1 MSEGR
6 TIPEVTRRS
15 LLAGLMMALLAASV
29 GVAWWLAASRRF
41 DPQAAREV
49 LGSIRKRGL
58 PALWGDQLAANWY
71 IRYRADGK
79 PVGWHVAKRLR
90 LQGGGY
96 AGTRIEQTGDLFSI
110 QTWALD
116 DAARTGNYESR
127 RWRWRT
133 LSLPG
138 RTVRMPVPSDT
149 TEIGFGNGRL
159 DVIQAVGNRAI
170 KASAPLPDD
179 YIPNGLTD
187 LAMYETAAQGRKT
200 IFPILTDGQ
209 AIANGQVNFR
219 TLRATPEGGR
229 VVRRNLDDAE
239 EEVMIFE
246 ETGRPL
252 KISYPQSGGRLEASS
267 AEAVGKIFPDA
278 RRYQQ
283 RETTAPATQ
292 PDSPSGESQPQ
303 SRPDTAPDANGADAN
318 NPDANGPDGL

>member
-1 MSEGR
+1 MSE
-6 TIPEVTRRS
+6 TARRS

-29 GVAWWLAASRRF
+29 GVAWWLSASRHF
-41 DPQAAREV
+41 DPRAAGEV

-58 PALWGDQLAANWY
+58 PAFWGDQLVANWY

-79 PVGWHVAKRLR
+79 PVGWHVAKRIR
-90 LQGGGY
+90 RQGGGY

-116 DAARTGNYESR
+116 DTARTGKYESR
-127 RWRWRT
+127 RWRWRM

-138 RTVRMPVPSDT
+138 RIVRMPVPSDT

-159 DVIQAVGNRAI
+159 DVIQAAGNREI

-179 YIPNGLTD
+179 YIPNGLAD

-200 IFPILTDGQ
+200 MFSILSDGQ
-209 AIANGQVNFR
+209 VIARGQVNFT

-239 EEVMIFE
+239 GEVMIFE
-246 ETGRPL
+246 EMGRLL
-252 KISYPQSGGRLEASS
+252 KISYPQSAGWLEAST
-267 AEAVGKIFPDA
+267 AEAVGKMFPDA

-303 SRPDTAPDANGADAN
+303 RRPDTAPDANN
-318 NPDANGPDGL
+318 PDGL

>member
-6 TIPEVTRRS
+6 TISEITRRS
-15 LLAGLMMALLAASV
+15 LLAWLMMALLAVSV
-29 GVAWWLAASRRF
+29 GVAWWLAASRHF
-41 DPQAAREV
+41 DPQVARQV
-49 LGSIRKRGL
+49 TGGIRKRGL
-58 PALWGDQLAANWY
+58 PAFWGDQLVANWY

-79 PVGWHVAKRLR
+79 PVGWQVAKRLR
-90 LQGGGY
+90 RQGGGY

-110 QTWALD
+110 QTWALND
-116 DAARTGNYESR
+116 TARTGNYESR

-138 RTVRMPVPSDT
+138 RTVRMPVPLDI

-159 DVIQAVGNRAI
+159 DVIQAAGNREI

-179 YIPNGLTD
+179 YIPNGLAD

-200 IFPILTDGQ
+200 IFSILSDGQ
-209 AIANGQVNFR
+209 AIANGQVNFKA
-219 TLRATPEGGR
+219 LRVTPEGGR
-229 VVRRNLDDAE
+229 VVRRNLDDSK

-246 ETGRPL
+246 ETGRLL
-252 KISYPQSGGRLEASS
+252 KISYPQSAGWLEAST

-303 SRPDTAPDANGADAN
+303 GRPGTAPDANGAD
-318 NPDANGPDGL
+318 GL